1 MKLHKAVMILS
12 NFFDSMTHLIFLK
25 PKKYFLLDQR
35 E

>member
-12 NFFDSMTHLIFLK
+12 NFFDSMTHLIFFK
-25 PKKYFLLDQR
+25 TKKYFLLDQR